1 MFFFAKI
8 LNIFLTMPSYNNFL
22 KDFEKS
28 ILRNKRAIEEVELI
42 AVSKKKSKD
51 EVLPVVNLGHRTFG
65 ENQLQEV
72 IKKWPSLKSQ
82 FNDIKLH
89 FIGSI
94 QSKKIHQIIEQCDVI
109 HTLDREK
116 IIGIISEIDYSKLKD
131 KTFFI
136 QVNTGNEMQKS
147 GISLDQ
153 VELLI
158 QKCENHNIKID
169 GLMCLPPE
177 NEKPDKHFEVL
188 QSLAKNNH
196 LKYLSMGMTNDY
208 DIALKY
214 GATHIRVG
222 TAIFGSRD

>member
-1 MFFFAKI
+1 MSNYKD
-8 LNIFLTMPSYNNFL
+8 FL

-28 ILRNKRAIEEVELI
+28 ILRNNRFIEDVELI
-42 AVSKKKSKD
+42 AVSKRKSEED
-51 EVLPVVNLGHRTFG
+51 ILPIINLGHKNFG

-82 FNDIKLH
+82 FDDIKMH

-94 QSKKIHQIIEQCDVI
+94 QSKKIQQIIEQCDVI

-116 IIGIISEIDYSKLKD
+116 IISIIAEMDYFKIKD
-131 KTFFI
+131 KIFFI
-136 QVNTGNEMQKS
+136 QVNTGSEVQKS
-147 GISLDQ
+147 GVSLDN
-153 VELLI
+153 VEALI
-158 QKCENHNIKID
+158 QKCNNNNIKIS

-177 NEKPDKHFEVL
+177 NEVPDKHFEIL

-196 LKYLSMGMTNDY
+196 IKYLSMGMTNDY
-208 DIALKY
+208 DSALKY

>member
-1 MFFFAKI
+1 
-8 LNIFLTMPSYNNFL
+8 MPSYNNFL

-28 ILRNKRAIEEVELI
+28 ILRNKRAIEEVELV
-42 AVSKKKSKD
+42 AVSKKKSK
-51 EVLPVVNLGHRTFG
+51 EEILPVINLGHRSFG

-82 FNDIKLH
+82 FDDIKVH

-94 QSKKIHQIIEQCDVI
+94 QSKKVHQIIEQCDVI

-116 IIGIISEIDYSKLKD
+116 IIGIISEMDYSKIKD

-136 QVNTGNEMQKS
+136 QVNTGSEVQKS
-147 GISLDQ
+147 GVSLDQ
-153 VELLI
+153 VEVLI
-158 QKCENHNIKID
+158 QKCKNYNIKID

-208 DIALKY
+208 DSALKY

-222 TAIFGSRD
+222 TAIFGSRN

>member
-1 MFFFAKI
+1 MSDYK
-8 LNIFLTMPSYNNFL
+8 NFL

-28 ILRNKRAIEEVELI
+28 IIDYKRNIEEVELI
-42 AVSKKKSKD
+42 AVSKKKSAED
-51 EVLPVVNLGHRTFG
+51 ILPVINTGHRVFG

-72 IKKWPSLKSQ
+72 IRKWPSLKNQ

-94 QSKKIHQIIEQCDVI
+94 QSRKIHEIIENCDVI

-116 IIGIISEIDYSKLKD
+116 IIDIILQMDSLKIKD

-136 QVNTGNEMQKS
+136 QVNTGNEVQKS
-147 GISLDQ
+147 GINLEQ
-153 VELLI
+153 AEALI
-158 QKCENHNIKID
+158 QKCKNNNFNID

-177 NEKPDKHFEVL
+177 SEAPDKHFATL

-196 LKYLSMGMTNDY
+196 IKYLSMGMTNDY
-208 DIALKY
+208 GTALKY
-214 GATHIRVG
+214 GATHIRIG

>member
-1 MFFFAKI
+1 MSTYKD
-8 LNIFLTMPSYNNFL
+8 FL

-28 ILRNKRAIEEVELI
+28 ILRNNRFIEEVELI
-42 AVSKKKSKD
+42 AVSKKKSK
-51 EVLPVVNLGHRTFG
+51 ENILPVINLGHKNFG

-82 FNDIKLH
+82 FDDIKVH

-94 QSKKIHQIIEQCDVI
+94 QSKKIQQIIEQCDVI

-116 IIGIISEIDYSKLKD
+116 IISIISEMDYSKIRN

-136 QVNTGNEMQKS
+136 QVNTGSEMQKS
-147 GISLDQ
+147 GVALDQ
-153 VELLI
+153 VEALI
-158 QKCENHNIKID
+158 EKCTNYNIKID

-177 NEKPDKHFEVL
+177 NETPDKHFEIL
-188 QSLAKNNH
+188 QSLVKNNH

-208 DIALKY
+208 DSALKY

>member
-1 MFFFAKI
+1 MSNYKD
-8 LNIFLTMPSYNNFL
+8 FL

-28 ILRNKRAIEEVELI
+28 ILRNKRAIEEVNLI
-42 AVSKKKSKD
+42 AVSKKKS
-51 EVLPVVNLGHRTFG
+51 EEEILPVINLGHRIFG

-82 FNDIKLH
+82 FDDIKVH

-116 IIGIISEIDYSKLKD
+116 IIGIISEIDYSKIKD

-136 QVNTGNEMQKS
+136 QVNTGSEVQKS
-147 GISLDQ
+147 GVCLAQ
-153 VELLI
+153 VEELI
-158 QKCENHNIKID
+158 QTCKNYNIKID

-177 NEKPDKHFEVL
+177 NETPDKHFEIL

-208 DIALKY
+208 DTALKY

-222 TAIFGSRD
+222 TAIFGLRN

>member
-1 MFFFAKI
+1 
-8 LNIFLTMPSYNNFL
+8 MPSYNNFL

-28 ILRNKRAIEEVELI
+28 IIRNKRAIEEVELV
-42 AVSKKKSKD
+42 AVSKKKSK
-51 EVLPVVNLGHRTFG
+51 EEILPVINLGHRSFG
-65 ENQLQEV
+65 ENQLQEI

-82 FNDIKLH
+82 FDDIKMH

-94 QSKKIHQIIEQCDVI
+94 QSKKVHQIIEQCDVI

-116 IIGIISEIDYSKLKD
+116 IIGIISEIDYSKIKD
-131 KTFFI
+131 KTFFM
-136 QVNTGNEMQKS
+136 QVNTGSEVQKS
-147 GISLDQ
+147 GVSLDQ
-153 VELLI
+153 VEVLI
-158 QKCENHNIKID
+158 QKCKNYNIKID

-177 NEKPDKHFEVL
+177 NEIPDKHFEVL

-208 DIALKY
+208 DSALKY

-222 TAIFGSRD
+222 TAIFGSRN

>member
-1 MFFFAKI
+1 MSNYKD
-8 LNIFLTMPSYNNFL
+8 FL

-28 ILRNKRAIEEVELI
+28 LLRNKRAIEEVELI
-42 AVSKKKSKD
+42 AVSKKKSA
-51 EVLPVVNLGHRTFG
+51 EEILPVINLGHRTFG

-82 FNDIKLH
+82 FDDIKVH
-89 FIGSI
+89 YIGSI
-94 QSKKIHQIIEQCDVI
+94 QSKKVHQIIEQCDVI

-116 IIGIISEIDYSKLKD
+116 IIGIISEIDYSKIKD

-136 QVNTGNEMQKS
+136 QVNTGSEVQKS
-147 GISLDQ
+147 GVNLDQ
-153 VELLI
+153 VEVLI
-158 QKCENHNIKID
+158 QKCKNYNIKID

-177 NEKPDKHFEVL
+177 NEIPDKHFETL
-188 QSLAKNNH
+188 QSLARNNH

-208 DIALKY
+208 DSALKY

-222 TAIFGSRD
+222 TAIFGSRN

>member
-1 MFFFAKI
+1 MSNYKV
-8 LNIFLTMPSYNNFL
+8 FL

-82 FNDIKLH
+82 FDDIKLH

-116 IIGIISEIDYSKLKD
+116 IIGIISEIDYSKIKD

-136 QVNTGNEMQKS
+136 QVNTGSEVQKS
-147 GISLDQ
+147 GVSLDQ
-153 VELLI
+153 VEVLI
-158 QKCENHNIKID
+158 QKCKNYNIKID

-177 NEKPDKHFEVL
+177 NEIPDKHFEIL

-208 DIALKY
+208 DSALKY

-222 TAIFGSRD
+222 TAIFGSRN

>member
-1 MFFFAKI
+1 MSNYKD
-8 LNIFLTMPSYNNFL
+8 FL

-28 ILRNKRAIEEVELI
+28 ILRNNRFIEDVELI
-42 AVSKKKSKD
+42 AVSKRKS
-51 EVLPVVNLGHRTFG
+51 EENILPVINLGHKNFG

-82 FNDIKLH
+82 FDDIKVH

-94 QSKKIHQIIEQCDVI
+94 QSKKIQQIIEQCDVI

-116 IIGIISEIDYSKLKD
+116 IISIISAMDYSKIRN

-136 QVNTGNEMQKS
+136 QVNTGSEIQKS
-147 GISLDQ
+147 GVALDQ
-153 VELLI
+153 VEALI
-158 QKCENHNIKID
+158 EMCSNNNIKID

-177 NEKPDKHFEVL
+177 NEAPDKHFEIL

-208 DIALKY
+208 ESALKY

>member
-1 MFFFAKI
+1 MSNYKD
-8 LNIFLTMPSYNNFL
+8 FL

-28 ILRNKRAIEEVELI
+28 ILRNKRAIEEVNLI
-42 AVSKKKSKD
+42 AVSKKKS
-51 EVLPVVNLGHRTFG
+51 EEEILPVINLGHRIFG

-72 IKKWPSLKSQ
+72 IKKWPSLKNQ
-82 FNDIKLH
+82 FNDIKVH

-116 IIGIISEIDYSKLKD
+116 IIGIISEMDYSKIKD

-136 QVNTGNEMQKS
+136 QVNTGGEEQKS
-147 GISLDQ
+147 GIELNQ

-158 QKCENHNIKID
+158 QKCKNYNIKID

-177 NEKPDKHFEVL
+177 NESPDKHFEIL
-188 QSLAKNNH
+188 QSLAKNNYI
-196 LKYLSMGMTNDY
+196 KYLSMGMTNDY
-208 DIALKY
+208 DSALKY

>member
-1 MFFFAKI
+1 
-8 LNIFLTMPSYNNFL
+8 MPSYNNFL

-28 ILRNKRAIEEVELI
+28 IIRNKRAIEEVELV
-42 AVSKKKSKD
+42 AVSKKKSK
-51 EVLPVVNLGHRTFG
+51 EEILPVINLGHRSFG

-82 FNDIKLH
+82 FDDIKVH

-94 QSKKIHQIIEQCDVI
+94 QSKKVHQIIEQCDVI

-116 IIGIISEIDYSKLKD
+116 IIGIISEMDYSKIKD
-131 KTFFI
+131 KTFFM
-136 QVNTGNEMQKS
+136 QVNTGSEVQKS
-147 GISLDQ
+147 GVSLDQ
-153 VELLI
+153 VEVLI
-158 QKCENHNIKID
+158 QKCKNYNIKID

-177 NEKPDKHFEVL
+177 NEIPDKHFEIL

-208 DIALKY
+208 DSALKY

-222 TAIFGSRD
+222 TAIFGSRN

>member
-1 MFFFAKI
+1 MS
-8 LNIFLTMPSYNNFL
+8 NYNDFL

-42 AVSKKKSKD
+42 AVSKKKSA
-51 EVLPVVNLGHRTFG
+51 EEILPVINLGHRTFG

-82 FNDIKLH
+82 FDDIRVH
-89 FIGSI
+89 YIGSI
-94 QSKKIHQIIEQCDVI
+94 QSKKVHQIIEQCDVI

-116 IIGIISEIDYSKLKD
+116 IIGIISEIDYSKIKD

-136 QVNTGNEMQKS
+136 QVNTGSEVQKS
-147 GISLDQ
+147 GVSLDQ
-153 VELLI
+153 VEVLI
-158 QKCENHNIKID
+158 QKCKNYNIKID

-177 NEKPDKHFEVL
+177 NEIPDKHFETL
-188 QSLAKNNH
+188 QSLARNNH

-208 DIALKY
+208 DSALKY

-222 TAIFGSRD
+222 TAIFGSRN

>member
-1 MFFFAKI
+1 MS
-8 LNIFLTMPSYNNFL
+8 NYNDFL

-42 AVSKKKSKD
+42 AVSKKKSED
-51 EVLPVVNLGHRTFG
+51 EILPVINLGHRTFG

-82 FNDIKLH
+82 FNDIKIH

-116 IIGIISEIDYSKLKD
+116 IIGIIAEMDYSKIKD
-131 KTFFI
+131 KIFFI
-136 QVNTGNEMQKS
+136 QVNTGSEAQKS
-147 GISLDQ
+147 GVSLDN
-153 VELLI
+153 VEALI
-158 QKCENHNIKID
+158 QKCNNNNIKIN

-177 NEKPDKHFEVL
+177 YEVPDKHFEIL

-196 LKYLSMGMTNDY
+196 IKYLSMGMTNDY
-208 DIALKY
+208 DSALKY

>member
-1 MFFFAKI
+1 MSNYKD
-8 LNIFLTMPSYNNFL
+8 FL

-28 ILRNKRAIEEVELI
+28 ILRNNRFIEDVELI
-42 AVSKKKSKD
+42 AVSKRKS
-51 EVLPVVNLGHRTFG
+51 EENILPVINLGHKNFG

-72 IKKWPSLKSQ
+72 IKKWPTLKSQ
-82 FNDIKLH
+82 FDDIKVH

-94 QSKKIHQIIEQCDVI
+94 QSKKIQQIIEQCDVI

-116 IIGIISEIDYSKLKD
+116 IISIISAMDYSKIRN

-136 QVNTGNEMQKS
+136 QVNTGSEIQKS
-147 GISLDQ
+147 GVALDQ
-153 VELLI
+153 VEALI
-158 QKCENHNIKID
+158 EMCSNNNIKID

-177 NEKPDKHFEVL
+177 NEAPDKHFEIL

-208 DIALKY
+208 ESALKY

>member
-1 MFFFAKI
+1 
-8 LNIFLTMPSYNNFL
+8 MPNYKDFI

-28 ILRNKRAIEEVELI
+28 LLRNKRDIEEVELI
-42 AVSKKKSKD
+42 AVSKKKTK
-51 EVLPVVNLGHRTFG
+51 EEILPVINLGHRTFG

-72 IKKWPSLKSQ
+72 MKKWPSLKSQ
-82 FNDIKLH
+82 FNDIKVH

-94 QSKKIHQIIEQCDVI
+94 QSKKIHQIIEQCDVV

-116 IIGIISEIDYSKLKD
+116 IIGIISEMDYAKIQN
-131 KTFFI
+131 KTLFI
-136 QVNTGNEMQKS
+136 QVNTGNEVQKS
-147 GISLDQ
+147 GVGLDQ
-153 VELLI
+153 FESLI
-158 QKCENHNIKID
+158 QKCDNHNIRID

-177 NEKPDKHFEVL
+177 NEAPDKHFETL

-196 LKYLSMGMTNDY
+196 IKYLSMGMTNDY

>member
-1 MFFFAKI
+1 MSNYKD
-8 LNIFLTMPSYNNFL
+8 FL

-28 ILRNKRAIEEVELI
+28 VLRNNREIEDVELI
-42 AVSKKKSKD
+42 AVSKRKSEED
-51 EVLPVVNLGHRTFG
+51 ILPIINLGHKNFG
-65 ENQLQEV
+65 ENQLQEL
-72 IKKWPSLKSQ
+72 IKKWPSLKNQ
-82 FNDIKLH
+82 FHDIKVH

-116 IIGIISEIDYSKLKD
+116 IIGIISEIDYPKIKD

-136 QVNTGNEMQKS
+136 QVNTGSEVQKS
-147 GISLDQ
+147 GIILDQ
-153 VELLI
+153 AESLI
-158 QKCENHNIKID
+158 QKCKDYKVKID

-177 NEKPDKHFEVL
+177 NEVPDKHFEIL

-196 LKYLSMGMTNDY
+196 IKYLSMGMTNDY
-208 DIALKY
+208 DTALKY

>member
-1 MFFFAKI
+1 MSNYKD
-8 LNIFLTMPSYNNFL
+8 FL

-28 ILRNKRAIEEVELI
+28 ILRNKRFIEDVELI
-42 AVSKKKSKD
+42 AVSKRKSEED
-51 EVLPVVNLGHRTFG
+51 ILPVINLGHKNFG

-72 IKKWPSLKSQ
+72 IQKWPSLKSR
-82 FNDIKLH
+82 FDNIKMH

-94 QSKKIHQIIEQCDVI
+94 QSKKTHQIIEQCDVI

-116 IIGIISEIDYSKLKD
+116 IISLIAEIDYSKIKD
-131 KTFFI
+131 KIFFI
-136 QVNTGNEMQKS
+136 QVNTGNEVQKS
-147 GISLDQ
+147 GIVLDQ
-153 VELLI
+153 VEALI
-158 QKCENHNIKID
+158 EKCTNYNIKID

-177 NEKPDKHFEVL
+177 NESPDKHFEIL

-208 DIALKY
+208 DSALKY

-222 TAIFGSRD
+222 TAIFGSRY

>member
-1 MFFFAKI
+1 MS
-8 LNIFLTMPSYNNFL
+8 NYSDFL

-42 AVSKKKSKD
+42 AVSKKKSK
-51 EVLPVVNLGHRTFG
+51 EEILPVINLGHRSFG
-65 ENQLQEV
+65 ENQLQEI

-82 FNDIKLH
+82 FDDIKMH

-94 QSKKIHQIIEQCDVI
+94 QSKKVHQIIEQCDVI

-116 IIGIISEIDYSKLKD
+116 IIGIISEIDYSKIKD
-131 KTFFI
+131 KTFFM
-136 QVNTGNEMQKS
+136 QVNTGSEVQKS
-147 GISLDQ
+147 GVSLDQ
-153 VELLI
+153 VEVLI
-158 QKCENHNIKID
+158 QKCKNYNIKID

-177 NEKPDKHFEVL
+177 NEIPDKHFEIL

-208 DIALKY
+208 DSALKY

-222 TAIFGSRD
+222 TAIFGSRN

>member
-1 MFFFAKI
+1 MSNYKD
-8 LNIFLTMPSYNNFL
+8 FL

-28 ILRNKRAIEEVELI
+28 ILRNNRLIEEVELI
-42 AVSKKKSKD
+42 AVSKRKS
-51 EVLPVVNLGHRTFG
+51 EENILPVINLGHKNFG

-82 FNDIKLH
+82 FDDIKVH

-94 QSKKIHQIIEQCDVI
+94 QSKKIQQIIEQCDVI

-116 IIGIISEIDYSKLKD
+116 IISIISAMDYSKIRN

-136 QVNTGNEMQKS
+136 QVNTGSEVQKS
-147 GISLDQ
+147 GVALDQ
-153 VELLI
+153 VEALI
-158 QKCENHNIKID
+158 EKCTNYNIKID

-177 NEKPDKHFEVL
+177 NETPDKHFEIL

-208 DIALKY
+208 ESALKY

>member
-1 MFFFAKI
+1 MSNYKD
-8 LNIFLTMPSYNNFL
+8 FL

-28 ILRNKRAIEEVELI
+28 ILRNNRFIEDVELI
-42 AVSKKKSKD
+42 AVSKRKS
-51 EVLPVVNLGHRTFG
+51 EENILPVINLGHKNFG

-82 FNDIKLH
+82 FDDIKVH

-94 QSKKIHQIIEQCDVI
+94 QSKKIQQIIEQCDVI

-116 IIGIISEIDYSKLKD
+116 IISIISAMDYSKIRN

-136 QVNTGNEMQKS
+136 QVNTGSEVQKS
-147 GISLDQ
+147 GVALDQ
-153 VELLI
+153 VEALI
-158 QKCENHNIKID
+158 EKCTNYNIKID

-177 NEKPDKHFEVL
+177 NETPDKHFEIL

-208 DIALKY
+208 ESALKY

>member
-1 MFFFAKI
+1 
-8 LNIFLTMPSYNNFL
+8 MPSYNNFL

-28 ILRNKRAIEEVELI
+28 ILRNKRAIEEVELV
-42 AVSKKKSKD
+42 AVSKKKSK
-51 EVLPVVNLGHRTFG
+51 EEILPVINLGHRSFG

-72 IKKWPSLKSQ
+72 IKKWPNLKNQ
-82 FNDIKLH
+82 FDDIKVH

-94 QSKKIHQIIEQCDVI
+94 QSKKVHQIIEQCDVI

-116 IIGIISEIDYSKLKD
+116 IIGIISEMDYSKIKD
-131 KTFFI
+131 KTFFM
-136 QVNTGNEMQKS
+136 QVNTGSEVQKS
-147 GISLDQ
+147 GVSLDQ
-153 VELLI
+153 VEVLI
-158 QKCENHNIKID
+158 QKCKNYNIKID

-177 NEKPDKHFEVL
+177 NEIPDKHFEVL

-208 DIALKY
+208 DSALKY

-222 TAIFGSRD
+222 TAIFGSRN